1 MNHRLIACGVS
12 ALLTLGAAESHAQT
26 TGPGIGAPLVP
37 GAASSNSRVGTR
49 GANFLEIGLG
59 ARAVGMAGAYAAL
72 AEGLPALYWNLA
84 GTADA
89 QGVAGGLNYAQ
100 LYGNDGL
107 NFMWGGA
114 VMPVGAGVI
123 GLQVGQLSSG
133 KIEPTSFAYPD
144 GNDPVSG
151 KTFEYTSSM
160 AAVSYARRMTDRL
173 AFGLGVKYAS
183 EGIQAARAAYIGA
196 DVGLKFRTGLY
207 GTTLGASLANV
218 GSSGRF
224 QGQAVQTNTFN
235 TFIPGLVR
243 VDYTTQA
250 MEMPTIFR
258 FSIMTD
264 VIGGPEALASQNA
277 NLGALRV
284 VGDFSNAIDTDLQ
297 FALGA
302 EYAWRNLLFLRA
314 GKRWLNENLSG
325 NVGNN
330 TAFARGTAFG
340 GGLRLPLAGRHIGF
354 DYAWQGAGELPSN
367 NHFSFEFGF

>member
-1 MNHRLIACGVS
+1 MNHRLIACGVG
-12 ALLTLGAAESHAQT
+12 AMLTLGVAESHAQT
-26 TGPGIGAPLVP
+26 AGPGIGTPLVP

-100 LYGNDGL
+100 LYGSSGL
-107 NFMWGGA
+107 DFMWGGA
-114 VMPVGAGVI
+114 VMPIGAGVI
-123 GLQVGQLSSG
+123 GLQVGQLTSG
-133 KIEPTSFAYPD
+133 DIDRTSFDYPD
-144 GNDPVSG
+144 GGDPVG
-151 KTFEYTSSM
+151 GNTFDYTSTM
-160 AAVSYARRMTDRL
+160 AAVSYARRLTDRL

-183 EGIQAARAAYIGA
+183 EGIQAAKATYIGA

-218 GSSGRF
+218 GSSGNF
-224 QGQAVQTNTFN
+224 EGQAVQTNTFN

-243 VDYTTQA
+243 VDYTTQD

-277 NLGALRV
+277 NLGSLRV
-284 VGDFSNAIDTDLQ
+284 VGDFANAIDTDLQ
-297 FALGA
+297 FAIGA
-302 EYAWRNLLFLRA
+302 EYGWRNLLFLRL

-325 NVGNN
+325 DVGDND
-330 TAFARGTAFG
+330 AFSRGMSLG
-340 GGLRLPLAGRHIGF
+340 GGLRLPFAGRHVGF